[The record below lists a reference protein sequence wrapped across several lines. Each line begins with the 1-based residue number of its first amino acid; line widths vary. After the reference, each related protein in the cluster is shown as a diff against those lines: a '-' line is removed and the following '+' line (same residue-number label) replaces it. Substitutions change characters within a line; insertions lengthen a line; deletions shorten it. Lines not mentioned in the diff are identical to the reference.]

1 MRGTTEVKVGLFAA
15 AAIVAA
21 VYFSMATSDNPF
33 KDKGY
38 VLHARL
44 TSAEGLQPG
53 SAVELAGVRI
63 GAIDTVRIEAGRAVV
78 DLSMDPGYSLP
89 LDSRIAVA
97 SRGIL
102 GDTVLKVS
110 SGTSDTALQAE
121 DWIESLE
128 PPPSLKE
135 LQEQL
140 GVIATDIE
148 AITGT
153 LRTLLSSEETIGGVQ
168 SIITNIEAFTHD
180 LQGITRDNRSDLDA
194 VVDNLRVLSEQL
206 GLLVQESRPD
216 VVKELESIQEATD
229 TLNRGLRRVESI
241 ATKIDDGEGSLGML
255 VNDDRLTSGLT
266 DMVGDLGTLVESINR
281 FQIEVYYR
289 GEFHI
294 THRQPNARF
303 SGKNTIGV
311 RVMPRP
317 DYWYVFEVV
326 DDPSGSFSEETLF
339 VDDGSGFT
347 SVREVR
353 QTRKLQFTL
362 QFAKRYRDLTLRL
375 GIKEGSGGF
384 GADLWLLDDHLGL
397 SLDIFD
403 FVWASWPDQRGIPN
417 IKFAVD
423 VVPIKNIYLT
433 AGTDNIVN
441 RAIHG
446 EFTWFVGGGVWF
458 TDNDIKWV
466 LGTLPSGAL

>member
-1 MRGTTEVKVGLFAA
+1 MRGAAEIKVGLFAA

-44 TSAEGLQPG
+44 VSAEGLQAG
-53 SAVELAGVRI
+53 SGVELAGVRI
-63 GAIDTVRIEAGRAVV
+63 GAVDTVRVESGRAVV
-78 DLSMDPGYSLP
+78 DLSMDPGFSLP
-89 LDSRIAVA
+89 IDSRVQAA

-110 SGTSDTALQAE
+110 SGTSDTLLQHD
-121 DWIESLE
+121 DWIESVE
-128 PPPSLKE
+128 PPPSLRD

-148 AITGT
+148 AITGS
-153 LRTLLSSEETIGGVQ
+153 LRTLLASEETVGSVQ
-168 SIITNIEAFTHD
+168 AILTNIEGFTDD
-180 LQGITRDNRSDLDA
+180 LEGITRDNRSDLDA
-194 VVDNLRVLSEQL
+194 VVENLRVLTEQL
-206 GLLVQESRPD
+206 GLLVQDSRPE
-216 VVKELESIQEATD
+216 VAQELESIREATD

-241 ATKIDDGEGSLGML
+241 ATKIDEGDGSLGML
-255 VNDDRLTSGLT
+255 VNDDRLAIGLT
-266 DMVGDLGTLVESINR
+266 DMVGDVGTLVDSINR

-303 SGKNTIGV
+303 SGKNVIGV

-326 DDPSGSFSEETLF
+326 DDPLGSFAEETLF
-339 VDDGSGFT
+339 TDDGTGFT

-353 QTRKLQFTL
+353 QTRKLQYTL

-384 GADLWLLDDHLGL
+384 GADLWLFDDHLGL
-397 SLDIFD
+397 SLDLFD
-403 FVWASWPDQRGIPN
+403 FVWASWPEQRGIPN
-417 IKFAVD
+417 VKFAID
-423 VVPIKNIYLT
+423 VVPIKHIYLT
-433 AGTDNIVN
+433 AGADNIVN